1 MSIEPDPARQDG
13 VGGSSQDGEPP
24 GIGHNQPPGGL
35 LDDYLTRPE
44 MAKALKIGE
53 RTLAQYDAMGEGP
66 PRAFLAGRWIYHKPK
81 AREWLH
87 SRLTTEPS
95 P

>member
-1 MSIEPDPARQDG
+1 MNIEHNPARQDG

-24 GIGHNQPPGGL
+24 GGL

-44 MAKALKIGE
+44 LAKALKIGE